1 MLNDQLAKYLNWKMY
16 KMANNNYIKWK
27 MEMTFGKNNISQNL
41 AKLKNFEVHWVIGI
55 YIAILINYPL
65 LVVVYQ

>member
-41 AKLKNFEVHWVIGI
+41 AKLKNFEVHLVNGIFIG
-55 YIAILINYPL
+55 ILINYSL

>member
-41 AKLKNFEVHWVIGI
+41 AKLKNFEVH
-55 YIAILINYPL
+55 
-65 LVVVYQ
+65 